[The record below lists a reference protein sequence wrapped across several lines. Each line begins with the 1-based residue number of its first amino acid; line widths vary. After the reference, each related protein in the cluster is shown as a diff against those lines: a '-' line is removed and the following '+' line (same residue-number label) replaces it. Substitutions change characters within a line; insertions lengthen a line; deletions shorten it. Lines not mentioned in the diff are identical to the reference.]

1 MTTVER
7 LENWKRAG
15 VITDVQYGLLAALV
29 RRERFSLFLEINAL
43 LYLGVLSL
51 AGGLAWTFTTYFQ
64 RLGDFFILAAL
75 SALLAG
81 SLYYCFSRTPAY
93 SNSEVESP
101 NIVFDYV
108 LYFACLVL
116 SVELGYIE
124 FRFEWLR
131 DAWNN
136 YLLFSSVVFFVLA
149 YRFDNRFVLSLAI
162 SSLGGWFGIQYSTL
176 RFSSSAPLRTAA
188 LFYALVTALIG
199 VFLHRQG
206 IKKHFLETY
215 LHIATTVTFVALI
228 SGLSDKTA
236 NGFFFAV
243 LIASVAA
250 VTLGLRFKR
259 FMFVVYGIV
268 FGYIGVSYEVLRSVS
283 VFGEVLMYFVATG
296 SVVIVA
302 VFFLARRFA
311 REE

>member
-7 LENWKRAG
+7 LENWKQAG
-15 VITDVQYGLLAALV
+15 IITDVQYGLLTALV

-81 SLYYCFSRTPAY
+81 CLYYCFTRTPAY
-93 SNSEVESP
+93 SNAEVESP
-101 NIVFDYV
+101 NVVFDYV

-136 YLLFSSVVFFVLA
+136 YLLFSSAVFFVLA

-176 RFSSSAPLRTAA
+176 RFSSSASLRTAA
-188 LFYALVTALIG
+188 LLYAFVTALIG
-199 VFLHRQG
+199 LFLHRQG

-228 SGLSDKTA
+228 YGLERSA
-236 NGFFFAV
+236 NIFLLV
-243 LIASVAA
+243 LLVMSAA
-250 VTLGLRFKR
+250 CVVLGLRFNR

-268 FGYIGVSYEVLRSVS
+268 FGYIGVSYQALESIEEFSSVLT
-283 VFGEVLMYFVATG
+283 YFVVTG
-296 SVVIVA
+296 AGVIFL
-302 VFFLARRFA
+302 VFFLARRFG

>member
-7 LENWKRAG
+7 LDNWKRAG
-15 VITDVQYGLLAALV
+15 IITDAQYGLLAALV

-93 SNSEVESP
+93 SNEEVESP
-101 NIVFDYV
+101 NVVFDYI

-149 YRFDNRFVLSLAI
+149 YRFDNRFVLSLAL
-162 SSLGGWFGIQYSTL
+162 SSLGGWFGIQFSIS
-176 RFSSSAPLRTAA
+176 RFSSPASLRAA
-188 LFYALVTALIG
+188 AYVYSFLIVLIG
-199 VFLHRQG
+199 GFLHRQG

-215 LHIATTVTFVALI
+215 LHIAATVSFVAVV
-228 SGLSDKTA
+228 SGLADN
-236 NGFFFAV
+236 NGKLFLLA
-243 LIASVAA
+243 LLLMSAACVA
-250 VTLGLRFKR
+250 LGLRFKR
-259 FMFVVYGIV
+259 FIFVVYGIG
-268 FGYIGVSYEVLRSVS
+268 FGYIGLSYQMLRNVNEFASVLT
-283 VFGEVLMYFVATG
+283 YFVVTG
-296 SVVIVA
+296 SGVIFLVV
-302 VFFLARRFA
+302 FLARRFG